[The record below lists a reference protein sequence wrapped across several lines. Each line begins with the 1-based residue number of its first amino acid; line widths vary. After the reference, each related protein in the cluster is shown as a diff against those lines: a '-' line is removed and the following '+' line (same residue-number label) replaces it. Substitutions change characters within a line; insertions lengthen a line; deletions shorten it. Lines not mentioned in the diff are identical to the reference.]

1 MSSNHLEDVRAFVNI
16 PEVTFACSSWN
27 LVHREYLNLVR
38 LQDEMDRVLD
48 SLSDTVSDQLAAI
61 RAEERRLL
69 EIKVAQA
76 NKTAP
81 QNITEEMILSY
92 SEMLADQDTAL
103 RRVARLNAKSK
114 GRPLL
119 QRLHPDKGGDPV
131 LFNVARR
138 AVQSGDVELLQI
150 FLYRMNMEADPAHEV
165 LRRIQGRIRKT
176 MGSRLYQI
184 VRSYVSR
191 PLEVTVNELRDLLDS
206 KLFELKQLN
215 TPGGFGSPA
224 EGNTDV
230 EYPSTTE
237 G

>member
-1 MSSNHLEDVRAFVNI
+1 MSSNHLEDIRTFVNT
-16 PEVTFACSSWN
+16 PEVFTACSSWA
-27 LVHREYLNLVR
+27 LVQKEYLSLMR

-48 SLSDTVSDQLAAI
+48 CLSDPVAPLLDAI

-92 SEMLADQDTAL
+92 SEMLSDQDTAL

-119 QRLHPDKGGDPV
+119 QKLHPDKGGDPV
-131 LFNVARR
+131 LFNIARR

-150 FLYRMNMEADPAHEV
+150 FLYRLEMQADPAHEV
-165 LRRIQGRIRKT
+165 LRRVQGRIRKT

-184 VRSYVSR
+184 VRSYVSK
-191 PLEVTVNELRDLLDS
+191 PFEVTVNELRDLLEA
-206 KLFELKQLN
+206 KLFELKQLS
-215 TPGGFGSPA
+215 TPGGFGPSE
-224 EGNTDV
+224 EGINDV
-230 EYPSTTE
+230 EYPSTSE